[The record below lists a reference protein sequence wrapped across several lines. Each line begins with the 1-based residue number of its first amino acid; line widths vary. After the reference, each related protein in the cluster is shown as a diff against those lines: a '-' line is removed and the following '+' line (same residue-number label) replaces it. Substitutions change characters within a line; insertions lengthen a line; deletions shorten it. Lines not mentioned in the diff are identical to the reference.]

1 MITWHEEAAR
11 SCSTPRRITNQT
23 IRTTTWSDSGLW
35 LHASGSCPGFLWT
48 GSQYSSKMMCDDDQ
62 LFNRPSSAPPS
73 SVLNDCSVVGASNK
87 RTWDYS
93 TEKPWVKSAR
103 NGNSKTKYIE
113 CCAWLKILMVYNNCG
128 WTVGEGEMICLSIC
142 RWMRMMMI
150 IIVGGRKTNRGLWLL
165 TTSIELSLV
174 LSFVLWRR
182 WWWWWFLLT
191 IYVLWRW
198 STDRPSDLSSAV
210 QPSGMGGDGHWE
222 FCSDHEFD
230 LMPLDSW
237 NVVGSQFWEDSG
249 LWK

>member
-1 MITWHEEAAR
+1 MRKPRGRAVLQGELQIKRFVQRREAIQVYGFTRAAVAQD
-11 SCSTPRRITNQT
+11 SFEPAANIPRRWCAMMINYSIDHQVLLRRLSWTTALLWGHQTNAHGT
-23 IRTTTWSDSGLW
+23 IVQSRR
-35 LHASGSCPGFLWT
+35 
-48 GSQYSSKMMCDDDQ
+48 K
-62 LFNRPSSAPPS
+62 
-73 SVLNDCSVVGASNK
+73 
-87 RTWDYS
+87 
-93 TEKPWVKSAR
+93 WVKSAR

-198 STDRPSDLSSAV
+198 STDLSSAV
-210 QPSGMGGDGHWE
+210 QPSIMGGDGHWE

>member
-1 MITWHEEAAR
+1 
-11 SCSTPRRITNQT
+11 
-23 IRTTTWSDSGLW
+23 
-35 LHASGSCPGFLWT
+35 
-48 GSQYSSKMMCDDDQ
+48 
-62 LFNRPSSAPPS
+62 
-73 SVLNDCSVVGASNK
+73 
-87 RTWDYS
+87 
-93 TEKPWVKSAR
+93 
-103 NGNSKTKYIE
+103 
-113 CCAWLKILMVYNNCG
+113 MVYNNCG
-128 WTVGEGEMICLSIC
+128 WTVGEGELICLSIC

-182 WWWWWFLLT
+182 WWWWFLLT

-230 LMPLDSW
+230 LMLLECGWVPVLGRLWSMKIITTTGISKYYHRSLVSSEESDRNLTGCISIKQTTTLIYFGYKELSGEMQCW
-237 NVVGSQFWEDSG
+237 YLPGMVVDVYTGWHGRQTIILARLG
-249 LWK
+249 N